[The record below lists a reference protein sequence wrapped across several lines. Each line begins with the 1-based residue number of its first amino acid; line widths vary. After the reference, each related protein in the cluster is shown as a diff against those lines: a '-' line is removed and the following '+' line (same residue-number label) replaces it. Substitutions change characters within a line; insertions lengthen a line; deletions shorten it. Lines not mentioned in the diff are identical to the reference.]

1 MAEKYKGELLK
12 GRSHAEGGIPV
23 RVAKSRIVE
32 MEGGEGVINKRSMAS
47 TKKYKFQGSEMNT
60 CEIVSELNQK
70 KGDGVE
76 FDCDVVVGRKYEMKK
91 GGITPKVEINLF
103 LPFSIGSMIQ

>member
-12 GRSHAEGGIPV
+12 GRSHSEGGIQVKV
-23 RVAKSRIVE
+23 RNSRMVE

-47 TKKYKFQGSEMNT
+47 AKKFNFQGNKMTT

-70 KGDGVE
+70 KGDGVA
-76 FDCDVVVGRKYEMKK
+76 FDCDSVEGRSYILAK
-91 GGITPKVEINLF
+91 GGQIKENSIKLF
-103 LPFSIGSMIQ
+103 LPY